1 MLQKNLSTQK
11 DQDHTAGDL
20 RPALKAGAEKGPDHH
35 TRQGDHKSRAA
46 DDRHSRQDVHVQK
59 CKRDPNSQCVD
70 AGSHRHQQQ
79 LLIIQRHT
87 HRTGRLLRL
96 PFQRLPHHLTADEC
110 QQKKSQPV
118 VQMLDIPGKLGAQQP
133 AGIGHQRLKSAKKQR
148 NHSRIA
154 QIQFWHTESLAHR
167 YSKGVHREPHA
178 DQQQFQKSHI
188 AAPL

>member
-1 MLQKNLSTQK
+1 
-11 DQDHTAGDL
+11 
-20 RPALKAGAEKGPDHH
+20 
-35 TRQGDHKSRAA
+35 
-46 DDRHSRQDVHVQK
+46 
-59 CKRDPNSQCVD
+59 
-70 AGSHRHQQQ
+70 
-79 LLIIQRHT
+79 
-87 HRTGRLLRL
+87 
-96 PFQRLPHHLTADEC
+96 
-110 QQKKSQPV
+110 
-118 VQMLDIPGKLGAQQP
+118 MLDVPGKLGAQQP